1 MSTADH
7 VRIGRAFTGLF
18 SALSAWQPSDNL
30 VLDIS
35 IHSPSDSDHWFKYL
49 TFVPDM
55 APENCNW
62 KKRLPKPI
70 QVNFDDKKHG
80 WIAGHR
86 VSPPHPVLIEDMFG
100 AIVWNGIP
108 RAYQL
113 KSQEAESMTKID
125 SRPSETEYPQ
135 QWQWLEK
142 IVELQEAEYKG
153 NLWLEASRNKDS
165 PETYK
170 RDEKWFKRHMKK
182 RAVET
187 DKQKKVWWESLPTVT
202 AVTGVILRQQNR
214 RQLTE
219 ILGKI
224 LFRFPGLQEI
234 HYEPWRREWKFDQE
248 EADRKLLGPQLGV
261 QPIQMP
267 TPKVGKAIAH
277 VSLQLEHLSASFT
290 VDASHFFS
298 SCEPSWKWSNLTSL
312 ALTSR
317 LLAPDATTTQIGAML
332 RTAAKVALR
341 MPKLRVMEVWNGQE
355 GLAALFKYKSM
366 GHGQR
371 PVITWRA
378 TWDYAL
384 QPSVIQTWR
393 AVSIE
398 HQGEHYWN
406 DCVVVKELLN
416 VGDVRCH
423 GDAIHHL
430 KLSSSVIRPVSL
442 HQIRTESR
450 VLDGTY
456 EWSL

>member
-18 SALSAWQPSDNL
+18 SALSAWQPSDDL

-142 IVELQEAEYKG
+142 IVELQEAE
-153 NLWLEASRNKDS
+153 W
-165 PETYK
+165 
-170 RDEKWFKRHMKK
+170 
-182 RAVET
+182 
-187 DKQKKVWWESLPTVT
+187 
-202 AVTGVILRQQNR
+202 
-214 RQLTE
+214 
-219 ILGKI
+219 KI
-224 LFRFPGLQEI
+224 LFRLPELQEI
-234 HYEPWRREWKFDQE
+234 HYEPWRRSWKIDQE
-248 EADRKLLGPQLGV
+248 EADAIHRIGFEYIVPEEFKNLRRLVIFENFTQNYPDLLGPQLGV

-277 VSLQLEHLSASFT
+277 VSLQLEHLSASFM

-317 LLAPDATTTQIGAML
+317 LLAPDARTTQIGVML
-332 RTAAKVALR
+332 RAAAKVALR
-341 MPKLRVMEVWNGQE
+341 MPKLRVMEIWSGRE
-355 GLAALFKYKSM
+355 GLAALFQYKSM

-384 QPSVIQTWR
+384 QPSVIQAWK
-393 AVSIE
+393 AVGIE
-398 HQGEHYWN
+398 NQREHHWN

-442 HQIRTESR
+442 HQIRTENKI
-450 VLDGTY
+450 LEGIY
-456 EWSL
+456 EC

>member
-18 SALSAWQPSDNL
+18 AALSAWQPSDNL

-49 TFVPDM
+49 NFVPDM

-70 QVNFDDKKHG
+70 QVNFDDEKHG

-135 QWQWLEK
+135 QWQWLEE
-142 IVELQEAEYKG
+142 IMELEEAEYKG
-153 NLWLEASRNKDS
+153 NLWLEAIHR
-165 PETYK
+165 T
-170 RDEKWFKRHMKK
+170 WFTRILPKK
-182 RAVET
+182 F
-187 DKQKKVWWESLPTVT
+187 KNL
-202 AVTGVILRQQNR
+202 
-214 RQLTE
+214 
-219 ILGKI
+219 
-224 LFRFPGLQEI
+224 
-234 HYEPWRREWKFDQE
+234 
-248 EADRKLLGPQLGV
+248 RKLVIFENFSQKYPELLAPQLGV

-277 VSLQLEHLSASFT
+277 VSLQLEHLSASFI

-332 RTAAKVALR
+332 RTAAKVAMR
-341 MPKLRVMEVWNGQE
+341 MPNLRVMEIWDGRE
-355 GLAALFKYKSM
+355 GLAALFQYKSM

-384 QPSVIQTWR
+384 ESSVIQAWK
-393 AVSIE
+393 AVGME
-398 HQGEHYWN
+398 HQGEHHWN
-406 DCVVVKELLN
+406 DCIVVKELLN
-416 VGDVRCH
+416 VDDVRCH
-423 GDAIHHL
+423 GDGIHHL

-450 VLDGTY
+450 ILEGVYD
-456 EWSL
+456 W